1 MEIQTTQ
8 SGIYDNMIT
17 LTTSGDNAD
26 IDITQTD

>member
-1 MEIQTTQ
+1 MEIQTQ